1 MSIPKLVKAAQ
12 TAYGKI
18 FLFKGFT
25 IRSCSASF
33 SSTKSIAWLV
43 RSSMDSFIKVVEQ
56 KKEEPI
62 TTIHTQQIEQ
72 LGKYIRAGKNVFICG
87 ATGVGKSYI
96 LQSVL
101 NDANSHE
108 IQKEHLKSKSLFLT
122 FIKGAAKHTFIEDY
136 DSDFKPLVERVSD
149 GERLTRGSLVVTSIN
164 MCMFPNFETIFIPRH
179 KPSSLLRLTEDRTA
193 RGENAALRC
202 GGNIRDFFSYL
213 EGSDDKDV
221 FKTPKEF
228 ITDLLTNRKSIGI
241 PSTIHE
247 HGHVWDIFQENYV
260 DSKGVDIQC
269 CAHGFSEADI
279 YDTYMYTTGDW
290 NMMPYFVLS
299 AVIIPRLSLGKTLN
313 KDTIR
318 PGSCWTKYGN
328 FRMRSQK
335 YHEIHNR
342 TQLYIDDL
350 CVLKKYAEHG
360 DIQPMLDY
368 GLTPQD
374 FDVINH
380 LAVGSKL
387 KQIGRAHV

>member
-1 MSIPKLVKAAQ
+1 
-12 TAYGKI
+12 
-18 FLFKGFT
+18 
-25 IRSCSASF
+25 
-33 SSTKSIAWLV
+33 
-43 RSSMDSFIKVVEQ
+43 MDSFIKVVEQ

-62 TTIHTQQIEQ
+62 ATIHTQQIEQ
-72 LGKYIRAGKNVFICG
+72 LRKYIRAGKNVFICG

-164 MCMFPNFETIFIPRH
+164 MCMFPNF
-179 KPSSLLRLTEDRTA
+179 
-193 RGENAALRC
+193 
-202 GGNIRDFFSYL
+202 GNIRDFFSYL

-387 KQIGRAHV
+387 KQRDVTRVKKAIQNGSSQGKSHS